1 MPGSAGL
8 SPAGFLF
15 FLVWRA
21 NAGTFKH
28 RYHPKHDN
36 WDALYATKLP
46 AGVEYSTINWAI
58 QVQFSATDPD
68 GLALAG
74 YGDDIFGGIYRK
86 TITGLHRNVLLVQ
99 GIFRLQLASSVPTLN
114 DAP

>member
-1 MPGSAGL
+1 MFCRFSI
-8 SPAGFLF
+8 AGFLHV
-15 FLVWRA
+15 LVRLT
-21 NAGTFKH
+21 NAGIVKH
-28 RYHPKHDN
+28 RYHPEHDN
-36 WDALYATKLP
+36 RDALYATKML
-46 AGVEYSTINWAI
+46 ADVESFTINQAI
-58 QVQFSATDPD
+58 PPPFTATDSD

-99 GIFRLQLASSVPTLN
+99 GTFRLQLASSVPTLN